1 MKKIDET
8 KIEHRPQIEK
18 YHDYFIFVK
27 DWLKFMKIHESKFS
41 LRNLSR
47 KANIAVGYLPMVL
60 SGRRQL
66 SESAF
71 EKLMPHLGLNKR
83 EQKILNLLRTI
94 GESENPQIRSEA
106 LKDLQK
112 IKEYQLNN
120 SSEIEVFKYLSRWEN
135 VAIREML
142 NLPDFQLDPLW
153 IQERLKA
160 KIGLAEIENIL
171 DFLKN
176 HGFITLSKDGKS
188 ATAKKSLQCEDGVFK
203 ISLSDFHRQMLSK
216 IEDSIENTPRE
227 QRSIMGH
234 TRALSSQE
242 FAALKLKIADF
253 INELDNNKGP
263 SQDLDSEVYHI
274 TLAAVPLT
282 STPKRKEI

>member
-1 MKKIDET
+1 MKKKSDTNTEN
-8 KIEHRPQIEK
+8 RPQIEK
-18 YHDYFIFVK
+18 YHDYFIFLK
-27 DWLKFMKIHESKFS
+27 DWLKYMKIHESNFS

-47 KANIAVGYLPMVL
+47 KANVAVGYLPMVL
-60 SGRRQL
+60 SGQRRL

-71 EKLMPHLGLNKR
+71 EKLIPHLNLTKR

-94 GESENPQIRSEA
+94 GESENPEIRSEA
-106 LKDLQK
+106 LTDLQK
-112 IKEYQLNN
+112 MKEYQLNN

-142 NLPDFQLDPLW
+142 NLPDFQLSPAW
-153 IQERLKA
+153 IQERLNA
-160 KIGLAEIENIL
+160 KIGLTEIQNII

-176 HGFITLSKDGKS
+176 HGFISLSPDGKT
-188 ATAKKSLQCEDGVFK
+188 ATAKKSLQCEDGVFR
-203 ISLSDFHRQMLSK
+203 ISLSDFHRQMLDK

-234 TRALSSQE
+234 TRTLSSKE

-253 INELDNNKGP
+253 INDLDTAKNTT
-263 SQDLDSEVYHI
+263 QDLDSEVYHI

-282 STPKRKEI
+282 STTRRGR

>member
-1 MKKIDET
+1 MRKRDDT
-8 KIEHRPQIEK
+8 KQESRPQIEK
-18 YHDYFIFVK
+18 YHNYFIFLK
-27 DWLKFMKIHESKFS
+27 DWLKYMKIHESNFS
-41 LRNLSR
+41 LRSLAR
-47 KANIAVGYLPMVL
+47 KANMAVGYLPMVL
-60 SGRRQL
+60 SGRRLL

-71 EKLMPHLGLNKR
+71 EKLIPHLGLTKR
-83 EQKILNLLRTI
+83 EQKILNLLRTM
-94 GESENPQIRSEA
+94 GESENPEIRSEA

-112 IKEYQLNN
+112 MKEYQLNN

-142 NLPDFQLDPLW
+142 NLPDFQLNPVW

-176 HGFITLSKDGKS
+176 HGFISVSPDGKT
-188 ATAKKSLQCEDGVFK
+188 ATAKKSLQCEDGVFR
-203 ISLSDFHRQMLSK
+203 ISLSDFHRQMLDR

-227 QRSIMGH
+227 LRSIMGH
-234 TRALSSQE
+234 TRTLSSKE

-253 INELDNNKGP
+253 MNELDAAKSNSP
-263 SQDLDSEVYHI
+263 DLDSEVYHI

-282 STPKRKEI
+282 STKRKVS